1 MITVTQSLCLVV
13 VCVAVAEALPAKR
26 ETRAGPPA
34 FSRRRR
40 VEEDYEL
47 FWTLPRLMALKK
59 RFQMFLDP
67 NDDCKATFDEAKSF
81 LQKYSPDVSEA
92 KIRKFMERRD
102 TNGDGVLEFVPE
114 YIVHMSLP
122 DYTIEGATEW
132 FDLEDS
138 NHDGVVSR
146 AELLRIAQNVGLGEE
161 EAAQT
166 VDGYYMDADMNGDNV
181 LDWEEYKKLYNL

>member
-1 MITVTQSLCLVV
+1 
-13 VCVAVAEALPAKR
+13 
-26 ETRAGPPA
+26 
-34 FSRRRR
+34 
-40 VEEDYEL
+40 
-47 FWTLPRLMALKK
+47 
-59 RFQMFLDP
+59 
-67 NDDCKATFDEAKSF
+67 
-81 LQKYSPDVSEA
+81 
-92 KIRKFMERRD
+92 
-102 TNGDGVLEFVPE
+102 
-114 YIVHMSLP
+114 MSLP

-181 LDWEEYKKLYNL
+181 LDWEGEIGTAPLTGVIWATAAFQIEALFQTVNV

>member
-1 MITVTQSLCLVV
+1 
-13 VCVAVAEALPAKR
+13 
-26 ETRAGPPA
+26 
-34 FSRRRR
+34 
-40 VEEDYEL
+40 
-47 FWTLPRLMALKK
+47 
-59 RFQMFLDP
+59 
-67 NDDCKATFDEAKSF
+67 
-81 LQKYSPDVSEA
+81 
-92 KIRKFMERRD
+92 
-102 TNGDGVLEFVPE
+102 
-114 YIVHMSLP
+114 MSLP

-181 LDWEEYKKLYNL
+181 LDWEGEIGD